1 MLLKKPLV
9 TMALLF
15 MSSAALTA
23 EHTVKL
29 LTSGSNGQ
37 TMVME
42 PGYIKIAKG
51 DTIKFIPSDPSHN
64 AESVITPNGAEA
76 FTTPMG
82 KETVITFSTQGVYL
96 YKCSPHLA
104 LGMIGVVQV
113 DDAVNLTELKAG
125 AEKVKATVF
134 MNKQRFEEYLSQVK

>member
-1 MLLKKPLV
+1 MLLKKTLI
-9 TMALLF
+9 MMILF
-15 MSSAALTA
+15 SMTSAALAA

-29 LTSGSNGQ
+29 LTTGSNGQ

-42 PGYIKIAKG
+42 PGFIKISKG
-51 DTIKFIPSDPSHN
+51 DTIKFVPSDPSHN
-64 AESVITPNGAEA
+64 AESMITPSGASP

-82 KETVITFSTQGVYL
+82 KETTVAFNTHGVYL

-113 DDAVNLTELKAG
+113 DDAVNITELKAG
-125 AEKVKATVF
+125 VEKIKATVF
-134 MNKQRFEEYLSQVK
+134 MNKQRFDEYLSQVK